1 MANRAKAPARPTSV
15 QDREA
20 LIKAIAR
27 AGELQRKR
35 AAEEAYTEELVAG
48 LKAALAKDVLPI
60 DEELARITKDVQA
73 YCEANKL
80 ALLPDGFKSVNVG
93 TGDLGWRADPPSV
106 KHLGKVEQAVMMLK
120 AIQLSQFVRVEESLN
135 KDALLAF
142 RRTAL
147 AAKDDETGQIT
158 KRSWAALTE
167 CGAVKFSTG
176 KEKFWFTPATVE
188 APVVVATGEDEV
200 VA

>member
-1 MANRAKAPARPTSV
+1 MAKRAKAPAVPNSV

-20 LIKAIAR
+20 LVKAIAR
-27 AGELQRKR
+27 AGSLHRKR
-35 AAEEAYTEELVAG
+35 GFLEADAEECIADIRT
-48 LKAALAKDVLPI
+48 ALAERVLPI
-60 DEELARITKDVQA
+60 DTELANITKDVQA

-80 ALLPDGFKSVNVG
+80 ALLPEGFKSVNVG

-106 KHLGKVEQAVMMLK
+106 KHLGTVEQAVMMLK
-120 AIQLSQFVRVEESLN
+120 AIQLSQFVRVEESIN

-147 AAKDDETGQIT
+147 AAKDDEVGQIT
-158 KRSWAALTE
+158 KRSWAALTA

-188 APVVVATGEDEV
+188 APVVVAEGDEV
-200 VA
+200 AA

>member
-1 MANRAKAPARPTSV
+1 MAKRAKAPARPTSV

-27 AGELQRKR
+27 AGELDRQR
-35 AAEEAYTEELVAG
+35 AAMEAHVEKSVAW
-48 LKAALAKDVLPI
+48 LKETLAKDVLPI
-60 DEELARITKDVQA
+60 DEELATITKDVQA

-80 ALLPDGFKSVNVG
+80 ALLPEGMKSVDVG
-93 TGDLGWRADPPSV
+93 TGQIGWRADPPSV

-120 AIQLSQFVRVEESLN
+120 AIQLSQYVRVEESLN

-147 AAKDDETGQIT
+147 AAKADEVGQIT

-176 KEKFWFTPATVE
+176 KEKFWFKPATVE
-188 APVVVATGEDEV
+188 APVVVAEGDEV
-200 VA
+200 AA

>member
-1 MANRAKAPARPTSV
+1 MAKRAKAPARPTSV

-27 AGELQRKR
+27 AGSLHRKR
-35 AAEEAYTEELVAG
+35 GFLESDAEECIADIRT
-48 LKAALAKDVLPI
+48 ALAERVLPI
-60 DEELARITKDVQA
+60 DEELATITKDVQA

-80 ALLPDGFKSVNVG
+80 ALLPEGFKSVNVG

-120 AIQLSQFVRVEESLN
+120 AIQLPQFVRVEESLN

-147 AAKDDETGQIT
+147 AAKDDEVGQIT

-188 APVVVATGEDEV
+188 APVVVADGDEV
-200 VA
+200 AA